1 MTCVSSALHG
11 VCMRGNPNVRWS
23 LRNRML
29 TALALMALLAA
40 CTTSP
45 QRQAGALAPGQHD
58 AADTMTS
65 AASRPRSPGPAAGL
79 PVASKQPSMPA
90 QRLRTGLL
98 QLLEH
103 LQSPQDMSPAL
114 VERMLGVEMGRP
126 ADSGSWLTAYGPVD
140 EGWAYTVFF
149 VPRGDDF
156 PRIDVYLE
164 VDRKPER
171 RSVLT
176 QCTFGVEE
184 FVAELRQKG
193 WTVKDKPYWYVKA
206 WHLPYDRPVP
216 GTDWNVGGEIKFL
229 HPGEQRDEH
238 PPCVVGLG
246 IYVGR
251 SRAQP

>member
-1 MTCVSSALHG
+1 
-11 VCMRGNPNVRWS
+11 MRRTTRIFP
-23 LRNRML
+23 
-29 TALALMALLAA
+29 TLALMALLAA
-40 CTTSP
+40 CSTSP
-45 QRQAGALAPGQHD
+45 QRQAGAPAQDQYDATGTGASAMPQPRAP
-58 AADTMTS
+58 APSADLPF
-65 AASRPRSPGPAAGL
+65 ASR
-79 PVASKQPSMPA
+79 QPSMPA

-126 ADSGSWLTAYGPVD
+126 ADSGSWITAYGPID

-149 VPRGDDF
+149 VPRGDGF

-184 FVAELRQKG
+184 FVAELRQAG

-206 WHLPYDRPVP
+206 WHLPFHRPMP
-216 GTDWNVGGEIKFL
+216 AAPELNVGGEILFL
-229 HPGEQRDEH
+229 HPGEKRDEH
-238 PPCVVGLG
+238 PPCVVGMAL
-246 IYVGR
+246 YLY
-251 SRAQP
+251 SDAQKIFP